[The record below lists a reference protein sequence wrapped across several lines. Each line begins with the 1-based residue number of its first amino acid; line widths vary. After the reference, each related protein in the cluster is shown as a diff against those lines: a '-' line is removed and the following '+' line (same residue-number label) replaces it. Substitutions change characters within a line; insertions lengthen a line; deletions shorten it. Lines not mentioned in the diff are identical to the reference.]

1 MPTSACCARASWSIP
16 ERSARS
22 VASRMTS
29 TKCAPGLSAA
39 PASPISMTSRLRMFS
54 SVSIC
59 RSSFWPKRLPDFCPA
74 PQAGPVLPAF
84 AGMKMPIGL
93 LTLEIYIPEAHS
105 LKDKRQVL
113 RSLKDRLR
121 GKFNVAVAEL
131 EGQDSW
137 QRSVVGVVSLANN
150 AGFLEQALRN
160 VLEDSERL
168 LGRDLIGHDLEV
180 L

>member
-1 MPTSACCARASWSIP
+1 
-16 ERSARS
+16 
-22 VASRMTS
+22 
-29 TKCAPGLSAA
+29 
-39 PASPISMTSRLRMFS
+39 
-54 SVSIC
+54 
-59 RSSFWPKRLPDFCPA
+59 
-74 PQAGPVLPAF
+74 
-84 AGMKMPIGL
+84 MPIGL
-93 LTLEIYIPEAHS
+93 LTLEIYLPEAHS

-150 AGFLEQALRN
+150 AGYLEQSLRT
-160 VLEDSERL
+160 VLAESERQ
-168 LGRDLIGHDLEV
+168 LGRDLASHELEI